1 MVSTQL
7 VSSPLLLTLAYSF
20 LFLLQPNPSIARSL
34 KKCNFL
40 KIYQFGDSISDTGN
54 LIRQKPIGAATVY
67 ARLPYGET
75 FFKHPTGRCSNGRLM
90 IDFIAHASGL
100 PFLSPYEKK
109 DGDFKQGVNF
119 AVAGAT
125 ALPTEV
131 LAKMNIAN
139 PDTNSSLKVQL
150 DWLSGYFNTCIKAR
164 DCSEKLKTSLFIVGE
179 IGGDDYNYAFLERK
193 TIEEVISMVPE
204 VVGAIITAVKAS
216 FPRSWIKLS

>member
-1 MVSTQL
+1 MTDILMWQPLISLHTETSVKSSALFPMV
-7 VSSPLLLTLAYSF
+7 VNDWKRD
-20 LFLLQPNPSIARSL
+20 FLLPGNFDRIELIGRSR
-34 KKCNFL
+34 
-40 KIYQFGDSISDTGN
+40 SHHWRSDQ
-54 LIRQKPIGAATVY
+54 IDD
-67 ARLPYGET
+67 ET
-75 FFKHPTGRCSNGRLM
+75 LRPTDLSHAPM
-90 IDFIAHASGL
+90 TASHASGL

-150 DWLSGYFNTCIKAR
+150 DWMSGYFNTCIKAR

-179 IGGDDYNYAFLERK
+179 IGGDDYNYAFLEGK